1 MNVLHTIAA
10 VERGYF
16 WGVMRL
22 GFEFDHFLP
31 SSAEVT
37 NKLSYTKCFIVQR
50 MYSNIVQ
57 QCASVRRRALLNWNC
72 NFS

>member
-1 MNVLHTIAA
+1 MNVLHTAAA

-16 WGVMRL
+16 LEVMRL

-37 NKLSYTKCFIVQR
+37 NKLSSIKCFTVQL
-50 MYSNIVQ
+50 MHSNI
-57 QCASVRRRALLNWNC
+57 
-72 NFS
+72 